1 MTVGV
6 LARLRAE
13 TRPAH
18 DRLEAEFDILAQ
30 CRTDAAY
37 AALLALLHGVHSRLE
52 PALDAVAPAVLDDW
66 PERRK
71 LHLLEQ
77 DLRQLGVDP
86 ERLPATGRLPQLT
99 SPARTLGVL
108 YVVEGA
114 TLGGAVIA
122 RAARPRPT
130 RFLDAYGDR
139 RAALWRGY
147 RQQAQAWCAAN
158 GGEDEVVAGA
168 ADAFEVF
175 TAWCQTPCAA

>member
-1 MTVGV
+1 VDGV

-18 DRLEAEFDILAQ
+18 DRLEAELDVLAQ

-37 AALLALLHGVHSRLE
+37 ASLLALLHGVHSRLE

-66 PERRK
+66 PDRRK
-71 LHLLEQ
+71 LHLLDQ

-86 ERLPATGRLPQLT
+86 ASVPATAQLPSLS

-122 RAARPRPT
+122 RAARPRPV
-130 RFLDAYGDR
+130 RFLDAYGGR
-139 RAALWRGY
+139 RGELWRAY
-147 RQQAQAWCAAN
+147 RRQVQAWCEPN
-158 GGEDEVVAGA
+158 SHVDEVLAGA
-168 ADAFEVF
+168 GDAFSAF
-175 TAWCQTPCAA
+175 TLWCGVPAAA